1 MKLSMASDAT
11 PYLIDANVYL
21 GLANKQD
28 TLHSQARTVL
38 GELQNQGS
46 TFVLLDHV
54 IQEILTVLLY
64 SSQHTL
70 VESFMDE
77 VVGDANFFLVDTPIE
92 WLKDAVALATEHRF
106 KPKMSTIDWLLLSRS
121 ITTGAPIL
129 TFDKQLL
136 AASKKL
142 C

>member
-1 MKLSMASDAT
+1 MASDAT

-21 GLANKQD
+21 GLANSRD
-28 TLHSQARTVL
+28 TLHAQAQEAISQL
-38 GELQNQGS
+38 EKIGGS
-46 TFVLLDHV
+46 SILLDHV

-64 SSQHTL
+64 SSHGEL
-70 VESFMDE
+70 VEP
-77 VVGDANFFLVDTPIE
+77 FLEKAFGSTNVLPVDTPIE
-92 WLKDAVALATEHRF
+92 WLQEAAAMAKQNQY
-106 KPKMSTIDWLLLSRS
+106 KPKMSIIDWLLLSRS
-121 ITTGAPIL
+121 KTTGAPIL

>member
-1 MKLSMASDAT
+1 MKLFMASDVT

-21 GLANKQD
+21 GVANKQD
-28 TLHSQARTVL
+28 SLHSQAQTVL
-38 GELQNQGS
+38 DELQSQGS
-46 TFVLLDHV
+46 TFILLDHV

-64 SSQHTL
+64 SSQHAL
-70 VESFMDE
+70 VESFMNE
-77 VVGDANFFLVDTPIE
+77 VVGDVNFFLVDTPIE
-92 WLKDAVALATEHRF
+92 WLRDAVALANEQRF
-106 KPKMSTIDWLLLSRS
+106 KPKMSMIDWLLLSRS

-136 AASKKL
+136 VVSKKL

>member
-1 MKLSMASDAT
+1 MASAAI

-21 GLANKQD
+21 GFTNTD
-28 TLHSQARTVL
+28 DSLHHQAR
-38 GELQNQGS
+38 ELINGLRSQGS
-46 TFVLLDHV
+46 SFILLDHV

-64 SSQHTL
+64 GGHHAL
-70 VESFMDE
+70 IPPFMETFLIDQS
-77 VVGDANFFLVDTPIE
+77 VFPVDSPISWLSDAI
-92 WLKDAVALATEHRF
+92 ALANQEHF

>member
-1 MKLSMASDAT
+1 MASDAT

-21 GLANKQD
+21 GLANSHD
-28 TLHSQARTVL
+28 SLHVQAQEAISHL
-38 GELQNQGS
+38 EKHGCS
-46 TFVLLDHV
+46 YILLDHV

-64 SSQHTL
+64 SSHGEL
-70 VESFMDE
+70 IEAFLERAFGS
-77 VVGDANFFLVDTPIE
+77 ANIFPVDTPIE
-92 WLKDAVALATEHRF
+92 WLQAAAAMARENQY
-106 KPKMSTIDWLLLSRS
+106 KPKMSLIDWLLLYRS
-121 ITTGAPIL
+121 KTTGAPIL